1 MDVRDNQ
8 AYRLRLQCTGK
19 LLGKSLGAS
28 KEDADDGPIVDDNK
42 KNIDPEMIREQI
54 AQLQYKALVSE
65 GATLYRAQEY
75 RRAIEAFT
83 QAMEAQKDDPNV
95 LIDRANCHIQVG
107 EPEDAL
113 KDIDAVLK
121 EQPNNP
127 RAILT
132 KAEAYFSMGE
142 FEFALVFF
150 QRGKSIRK
158 DISAFRDGITKCKSA
173 ILDSINGENL
183 FQANP
188 NYSASRPRKAL
199 IEVKSRDIDNTIDEE
214 KLQQRAKLLPE
225 PVQPL
230 ATTQN
235 ENKNFLGELTL
246 DYDYLEELR
255 EEVTNSPSDD
265 NYGKKED
272 EQIAAIV
279 NDAMIYLNQ
288 RGAFWCQQGANKEA
302 GKDEAEEEDAG
313 TTQQSPTKTRSS
325 PTKTPKSTKT
335 KQAHYEMSKIQQY
348 ESKYGATAPN
358 TQEEES

>member
-19 LLGKSLGAS
+19 LLGKTLGGT
-28 KEDADDGPIVDDNK
+28 KEDGDDGVDVVDNK
-42 KNIDPEMIREQI
+42 KNIDPEMIREQV

-75 RRAIEAFT
+75 RRAIDAFT

-95 LIDRANCHIQVG
+95 LIDRANCYIQIG
-107 EPEDAL
+107 QPEDGL
-113 KDIDAVLK
+113 KDIDTVLK

-188 NYSASRPRKAL
+188 NYAVSRPRKAL
-199 IEVKSRDIDNTIDEE
+199 IEVKERDIDNTIDDE

-235 ENKNFLGELTL
+235 ENKNYLGELTL

-272 EQIAAIV
+272 EQIAKIV
-279 NDAMIYLNQ
+279 DEAMIYLNQ
-288 RGAFWCQQGANKEA
+288 RGAFWCQQGANKDK
-302 GKDEAEEEDAG
+302 GDEEENTSA
-313 TTQQSPTKTRSS
+313 TQSPTKTRSS
-325 PTKTPKSTKT
+325 TTKSPKSKT
-335 KQAHYEMSKIQQY
+335 AKSKQAHYEMSKIQQY
-348 ESKYGATAPN
+348 ESKYGATAPS
-358 TQEEES
+358 QEEAA